1 MGSGQLNS
9 AVKVL
14 EVLLRPDR
22 QRLRI
27 SDEPFDIL
35 SGIGHIQRHLITT
48 PESLCCRR
56 RSNRNIVSIRNR

>member
-48 PESLCCRR
+48 PESLCCR
-56 RSNRNIVSIRNR
+56 